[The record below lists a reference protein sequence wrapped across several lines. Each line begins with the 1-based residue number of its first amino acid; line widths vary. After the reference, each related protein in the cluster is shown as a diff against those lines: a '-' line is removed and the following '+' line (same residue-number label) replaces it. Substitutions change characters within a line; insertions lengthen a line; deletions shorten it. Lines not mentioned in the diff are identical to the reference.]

1 MQSVILGIA
10 AALTSAFSWAASTI
24 LIKVGM
30 RDKSPVT
37 VNIVRLYIVSAIF
50 AGIFLVNG
58 TFQQVLSLPPKLLAV
73 AFVSSMFGFVVG
85 DYFYFHALNM
95 MGVSRTVP
103 ITSTYPLWAIL
114 WAAIFLGREISPR
127 IILGAVIVVLAIIVV
142 RRAEETENIN
152 PKGFIF
158 ALLAPV
164 SWSLAILTM
173 DWLTGYMDV
182 LTLAGLRMMLAA
194 LGISLLTPRYLPELK
209 RVTPSEVLI
218 LTGAAVTGLMVGQYL
233 FVYSVNLVGSQI
245 AAPVSAIN
253 PIISSALAILL
264 LREPP
269 NKKILEGLILAVI
282 GVVLISTA

>member
-1 MQSVILGIA
+1 MDGTLLGVLG
-10 AALTSAFSWAASTI
+10 ALTSAFSWAASTI

-30 RDKSPVT
+30 RGKSPVA
-37 VNIVRLYIVSAIF
+37 VNIIRLYIVSAIF
-50 AGIFLVNG
+50 ASIFLTNG
-58 TFQQVLSLPPKLLAV
+58 TFQEVLSLHPKLLVV
-73 AFVSSMFGFVVG
+73 AFVSAMFGFVVG
-85 DYFYFHALNM
+85 DYFYFNALNM

-114 WAAIFLGREISPR
+114 WAALFLGREIGIQ
-127 IILGAVIVVLAIIVV
+127 IILGAVLVVLAIIVV
-142 RRAEETENIN
+142 RRAEERENIN
-152 PKGFIF
+152 PWGFIF

-194 LGISLLTPRYLPELK
+194 LGISVLIPRYLPELK
-209 RVTPSEVLI
+209 QVTPKEALI
-218 LTGAAVTGLMVGQYL
+218 LTGAAITGLMVGQYL

-253 PIISSALAILL
+253 PIISSALAIVLL
-264 LREPP
+264 KEPP
-269 NKKILEGLILAVI
+269 NRKILEGLVLAVL
-282 GVVLISTA
+282 GVILISTA